1 MPYNPISGIF
11 TRVWQFIDQFASD
24 AAIKRSDLDDALDD
38 FVPAVNAALGT
49 LADAENAAA
58 QAQAYAAGA
67 ATAGAAAGATAGAAA
82 AVTAAAPY
90 AAAASG
96 SANSAAASA
105 AQAEEY
111 AQTALEVQEKLTTG
125 APGFVVRKDA
135 ATIVTRLLNAGT
147 GIEINDPDG
156 SDDNLVFAV
165 KDVPVD
171 KILATGTP
179 GGGNFLRGDGVWAH
193 PAPRHA
199 ILVAQYGAGV
209 NGAAVPTAWGAL
221 DLNTEKSDDIGVSIS
236 SNKIVFAAAGKYR
249 ISATLVAYNGSG
261 NGRQVQIRLY
271 NVTTLAVEAI
281 GQVGSFSTAVPMTIK
296 VSGMV
301 TLTAGA
307 EIEVQGQTT
316 GVNVLQCHSAGFGD
330 EIGLV
335 VEIERIS

>member
-11 TRVWQFIDQFASD
+11 TRVWKFIDQFD
-24 AAIKRSDLDDALDD
+24 IDGAIKRSDLDDALDD

-111 AQTALEVQEKLTTG
+111 SQTALEVQEKLTTG
-125 APGFVVRKDA
+125 LPGFVVRKDA
-135 ATIVTRLLNAGT
+135 ATIVTRLLNAGV

-156 SDDNLVFAV
+156 SDANLVFAV
-165 KDVPVD
+165 KDVPVG
-171 KILATGTP
+171 KILANGTP
-179 GGGNFLRGDGVWAH
+179 GGGNFLRGDGVWAY
-193 PAPRHA
+193 PAPRFA
-199 ILVAQYGAGV
+199 ILVAQTASGV
-209 NGAAVPTAWGAL
+209 DGPAVPTSWGTL
-221 DLNTEKSDDIGVSIS
+221 DLNTEKHDDIGVSLS
-236 SNKIVFAAAGKYR
+236 SNKIVFSEAGKYR
-249 ISATLVAYNGSG
+249 IKATLVAYNGSG
-261 NGRQVQIRLY
+261 GGRQVQLRIY
-271 NVTTLAVEAI
+271 NVTTLSVLDL
-281 GQVGSFSTAVPMTIK
+281 GQVTNSSTATPMTL
-296 VSGMV
+296 SV
-301 TLTAGA
+301 TTLASVAAGA
-307 EIEVQGQTT
+307 EVTIQGQAS
-316 GVNVLQCHSAGFGD
+316 GSGVLQCDAAGFGD